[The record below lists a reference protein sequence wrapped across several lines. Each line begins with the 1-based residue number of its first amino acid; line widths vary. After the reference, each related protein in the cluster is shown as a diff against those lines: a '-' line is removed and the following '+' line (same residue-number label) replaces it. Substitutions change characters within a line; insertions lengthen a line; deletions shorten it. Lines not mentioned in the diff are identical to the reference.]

1 MINLRTVKKIC
12 KDYTLIENYEEAV
25 NDTTQTWI
33 CHHILGEIL
42 SREQLLDHDF
52 YYDVPACML
61 KFVTKAEH
69 RRLHNIHMSEE
80 TRKKRSYSLKGKH
93 HSDDT
98 RRKLSE
104 SHKGKHLSE
113 ETRRKMSEMKKGNVN
128 NKGKTNSVFGS
139 AFKEHYGITYSDN
152 KKLYN
157 KEFYFYKCYNKF
169 SWEA

>member
-42 SREQLLDHDF
+42 SREQLHDHDF

-69 RRLHNIHMSEE
+69 RRLHNIHI
-80 TRKKRSYSLKGKH
+80 
-93 HSDDT
+93 
-98 RRKLSE
+98 
-104 SHKGKHLSE
+104 SE
-113 ETRRKMSEMKKGNVN
+113 ETRRKISESKKGRHAW
-128 NKGKTNSVFGS
+128 NKGKHGIYSKETRRKISEAIKDKYRSVEDCRKMSEAKKG
-139 AFKEHYGITYSDN
+139 
-152 KKLYN
+152 KKLSEETKKKIAEALKGKKRGHYKLNN
-157 KEFYFYKCYNKF
+157 KHEV
-169 SWEA
+169 